1 MVRPNER
8 NNGVP
13 SWLLREKKEI
23 YASFGVARMRV
34 LFRVSERGSAT
45 ERIP

>member
-1 MVRPNER
+1 MVRPKECK
-8 NNGVP
+8 NGVP
-13 SWLLREKKEI
+13 SWLLRENKEI